1 MMNYFVMHV
10 VYSKSHYLAFFFNM
24 VILLTFCAV
33 LNYIMRLDQNISNH
47 SLLEKIFVVKM
58 RILFNLF
65 VLTVVHQLRLFGD
78 VI

>member
-10 VYSKSHYLAFFFNM
+10 VYSKSHYLACFDM
-24 VILLTFCAV
+24 VILLTFCTV
-33 LNYIMRLDQNISNH
+33 LNYIMRLDRNISNH
-47 SLLEKIFVVKM
+47 NLLEKIFVVKM

-65 VLTVVHQLRLFGD
+65 VPIVAHQLRLFGD